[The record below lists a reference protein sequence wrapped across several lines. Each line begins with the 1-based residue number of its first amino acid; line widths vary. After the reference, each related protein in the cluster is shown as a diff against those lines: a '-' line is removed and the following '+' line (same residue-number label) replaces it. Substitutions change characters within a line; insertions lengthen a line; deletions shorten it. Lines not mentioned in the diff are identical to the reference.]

1 MIHKIFSSLF
11 LVFSLISCSEQT
23 SNPEKV
29 NLSKE
34 FKSYW
39 FDGKAEISTY
49 ILSQSRYGEMRSGNV
64 VLIFVTED
72 FLKKEQVK
80 ANISS
85 EKSESILKL
94 NRIVNFLTGIYPYH
108 IMNSSFVSLE
118 EKESLRKITASI
130 QEWCGHTYLQLNK
143 KSELKIKRHSY
154 FEGETD
160 QELNFKNA
168 LTEEELWSTIRIN
181 PSSLPIGNLNI
192 IPSLDLLQLNHL
204 RIKPYPA
211 IAKLDFKN
219 NYFTYSLEF
228 QDLNRLLKIKF
239 KNSFPNQIEG
249 WEEFSLKE
257 NIQLSSANRLTT
269 KKISYWQNNKLG
281 DEKYRDSL
289 LLNP

>member
-23 SNPEKV
+23 LNPEKV

-94 NRIVNFLTGIYPYH
+94 NRIVSFLTGIYPYH

-143 KSELKIKRHSY
+143 KLELTIKRYSY
-154 FEGETD
+154 FQGEAD

-204 RIKPYPA
+204 RIKPYQA

-239 KNSFPNQIEG
+239 KNSFPYQIEG
-249 WEEFSLKE
+249 WEEISLKE
-257 NIQLSSANRLTT
+257 NIQLSRANRLTT

>member
-11 LVFSLISCSEQT
+11 LFFSLISCSEQT
-23 SNPEKV
+23 LNPGKV
-29 NLSKE
+29 NLSNE

-49 ILSQSRYGEMRSGNV
+49 SLSQSRYGEMRSGNV
-64 VLIFVTED
+64 VLIFVTEN

-94 NRIVNFLTGIYPYH
+94 NRFVNFLTGIYPYH
-108 IMNSSFVSLE
+108 IMNSSFVSVE
-118 EKESLRKITASI
+118 EIEPLRKITASI
-130 QEWCGHTYLQLNK
+130 QEWCGQTYIQLNK
-143 KSELKIKRHSY
+143 KSGLKIKRHSY
-154 FEGETD
+154 FEGEAD
-160 QELNFKNA
+160 QEINFKNT

-192 IPSLDLLQLNHL
+192 IPPLDLLQMNHL
-204 RIKPYPA
+204 SIKPYPA
-211 IAKLDFKN
+211 IAKLDFEN
-219 NYFTYSLEF
+219 NYFIYSLEF
-228 QDLNRLLKIKF
+228 QDLDRLLKIKF
-239 KNSFPNQIEG
+239 KNSFPFQIEG
-249 WEEFSLKE
+249 WEEISLNE
-257 NIQLSSANRLTT
+257 NIQLSRANRLTT
-269 KKISYWQNNKLG
+269 RKISYWQNNKLG

>member
-11 LVFSLISCSEQT
+11 LVYSLISCSEQQL
-23 SNPEKV
+23 NPEKI
-29 NLSKE
+29 NLNNE

-49 ILSQSRYGEMRSGNV
+49 ILSQSRYGEMRSGNA

-72 FLKKEQVK
+72 FLKNEQVK

-85 EKSESILKL
+85 EKSESVLKL
-94 NRIVNFLTGIYPYH
+94 NRTVNFLTGIYPYH

-143 KSELKIKRHSY
+143 KLELTIKRYSY
-154 FEGETD
+154 FQGEAD

-204 RIKPYPA
+204 RIKPYQA

-239 KNSFPNQIEG
+239 KNSFPYQIEG

-257 NIQLSSANRLTT
+257 NIQLSRANRLTT
-269 KKISYWQNNKLG
+269 KKISYWQKNKLG

-289 LLNP
+289 LLDP

>member
-1 MIHKIFSSLF
+1 MTHKIFSSLF

-23 SNPEKV
+23 LNPEKV
-29 NLSKE
+29 YLSKE

-108 IMNSSFVSLE
+108 IMNSSFVSVE
-118 EKESLRKITASI
+118 ETEPLRKITVSI
-130 QEWCGHTYLQLNK
+130 QEWCGQTYLQLNK

-204 RIKPYPA
+204 RIKPYQA